1 MLKAY
6 TVEISAKSLQSDFI
20 QGSGLFFFN
29 ADVSNPTSELLRDSD
44 ALARSARSV
53 KVPDQL
59 SNNTPAVV
67 RQEIMQNVDVL
78 LKMCQSRG
86 KVCVRGPPGSPGPR
100 GEKGKQGK
108 RGQKGRKGPK
118 GPTGIMG
125 PPGRSGKQGVMGPLG
140 MKGEKGEKGNAGPQ
154 GPLGPKGDP
163 GESISSPRV
172 VVSPTTMTVN
182 ESNSAQFVCSVSGN
196 PRSQIRWTK
205 VGGSLPSN
213 RTIVTGSQ
221 LHIQNV
227 GLDDSGVYKC
237 SARNILGA
245 AENTVTLFVQG
256 LTLLNVNSLKELV
269 LFYND
274 AFEVCISKNELDT
287 KRGAFSI

>member
-1 MLKAY
+1 
-6 TVEISAKSLQSDFI
+6 
-20 QGSGLFFFN
+20 
-29 ADVSNPTSELLRDSD
+29 
-44 ALARSARSV
+44 
-53 KVPDQL
+53 
-59 SNNTPAVV
+59 
-67 RQEIMQNVDVL
+67 MQNVDVL

-125 PPGRSGKQGVMGPLG
+125 PPGRSGKQGIMGPLG

-163 GESISSPRV
+163 GESISLPRV

-256 LTLLNVNSLKELV
+256 LKFLNVNSLKELV

-274 AFEVCISKNELDT
+274 TFEVCICKNELFPRPT
-287 KRGAFSI
+287 ATVLSVLLSFIFFRVELSIVGLVCFCKNKKHQAVPITFTCAPLFCGLELW